1 MPTVNAETQRLC
13 AWSGVVFVIL
23 FFIGFGGLAGF
34 VPPPS
39 PNENAAQIAQLFT
52 DHAFRIRAGL
62 VLTSL
67 CSALLL
73 PFFAVISVQLKR
85 IEGAASPLAYVQ
97 MTAGALA
104 CLEFIF
110 PVMIWQAAAFRP
122 DRSPDAIQL
131 LNDLGWLPFLGIVS
145 TAIVQGIAIGIA
157 ILRDA
162 RAIPIFP
169 RWSGY
174 FNIWAVS
181 LLAPGGF
188 IVFFKTGPLA
198 WNGVLAW
205 WLVLA
210 AYFSWIVVNTILL
223 LRAINHQG
231 QGATDA
237 LPADHPEEQSDLV
250 AEVAAI
256 QEQLKRLAARVAPDD
271 EHPFCMPKT
280 TSSPQPDAKLEN
292 RSRNPGMPTR

>member
-1 MPTVNAETQRLC
+1 MPTMNPGTQRLC
-13 AWSGVVFVIL
+13 TWSGLAFVTL
-23 FFIGFGGLAGF
+23 FFIGFAGLARF

-39 PNENAAQIAQLFT
+39 PNDSAAQIAALFT
-52 DHAFRIRAGL
+52 EHAVRIRAGL

-85 IEGAASPLAYVQ
+85 IEGAGSPLAYLQ

-122 DRSPDAIQL
+122 TRSPEAIQL

-157 ILRDA
+157 ILRDD
-162 RAIPIFP
+162 RRTPIFP

-174 FNIWAVS
+174 FNIWAIS

-198 WNGVLAW
+198 WNGILAW

-210 AYFSWIVVNTILL
+210 AYFSWIVVNTVLL
-223 LRAINHQG
+223 LRAINQQVHEDADAAQ
-231 QGATDA
+231 APTDDRTRQN
-237 LPADHPEEQSDLV
+237 LDLA
-250 AEVAAI
+250 AEVAALRA
-256 QEQLKRLAARVAPDD
+256 ELARISARIPA
-271 EHPFCMPKT
+271 
-280 TSSPQPDAKLEN
+280 
-292 RSRNPGMPTR
+292 

>member
-1 MPTVNAETQRLC
+1 MPTMNAGTQRLC
-13 AWSGVVFVIL
+13 AWSGIAFVTL

-52 DHAFRIRAGL
+52 DHTFRIRAGL

-85 IEGAASPLAYVQ
+85 IEGAASPLAYLQ

-122 DRSPDAIQL
+122 GRSPDAIQL

-145 TAIVQGIAIGIA
+145 TAIVQGVAIGIA
-157 ILRDA
+157 ILRDT
-162 RAIPIFP
+162 RATPIFP

-174 FNIWAVS
+174 FNIWAIS

-188 IVFFKTGPLA
+188 IVLFKTGPLA

-223 LRAINHQG
+223 LRAINQQSQDDTNPVRAG
-231 QGATDA
+231 
-237 LPADHPEEQSDLV
+237 HPQQQSDLA
-250 AEVAAI
+250 AEIAVLR
-256 QEQLKRLAARVAPDD
+256 EQLERLVTLVRPDD
-271 EHPFCMPKT
+271 ECLSSMLKT
-280 TSSPQPDAKLEN
+280 SPVPQRQE
-292 RSRNPGMPTR
+292 SREAGS